1 MVSCTMMSGFP
12 ERPVPMPDVGEAELL
27 EAVVQRKDREAFAEL
42 FRRFE
47 TPAFRL
53 ALHLTNRRELAEE
66 AVQEAMLAVWFG
78 AESFQPGSSVR
89 KWVLGIVA
97 HRALKAARKDRKRH
111 RDMDWERERRA
122 ARPDDPAPGAHAEEH
137 ELLGR
142 LRGMLGALPEIE
154 RQLVALYY
162 GAGLTQEEIGEA
174 LALPQRTVSAKLKGS
189 LDRLRKSL
197 AGAGLAAAA
206 PMLTATTLSNA
217 LASGPEV
224 PGGLLERTL
233 ARCEQPYAP
242 RLTSRRSGRAAAAG
256 SHTGL
261 IVAAALVALIAAG
274 AYALR
279 PQPEPQP
286 EPPAAAAHTDEPAQP
301 PAEPRKWSFDFKELP
316 GEGFDYIQ
324 GTWHW
329 GTDKA
334 GGKPCLIG
342 LETKFPNAF
351 LLPELGHR
359 LPIKV
364 TVYYHTSR
372 AEVMQIGVGWSN
384 GLQSYSARKWKGEPY
399 TSWKGKS
406 TDFFCYFIKNYTVG
420 GSGLMLGTVG
430 MDLGDVDRKRL
441 YITGFNIAV
450 ESIEIQELR
459 EEDIPEAYR
468 DFDALIKGRQQELKD
483 MPAFRW
489 GEHHTKPL
497 AQYLKETEQAKKP

>member
-1 MVSCTMMSGFP
+1 
-12 ERPVPMPDVGEAELL
+12 MPDVGEANLL
-27 EAVVQRKDREAFAEL
+27 EAIVQRKDREAFAEL

-89 KWVLGIVA
+89 KWILGIVA

-111 RDMDWERERRA
+111 RDMDWERKRRA
-122 ARPDDPAPGAHAEEH
+122 ARPDEPAPGAEAEEH

-162 GAGLTQEEIGEA
+162 GAGLTQEEIGKA

-197 AGAGLAAAA
+197 AGAGLAATV
-206 PMLTATTLSNA
+206 PMLTDATLSDA
-217 LASGPEV
+217 LVSGGEV

-242 RLTSRRSGRAAAAG
+242 RLTSRRSVRAAAAG
-256 SHTGL
+256 SQT
-261 IVAAALVALIAAG
+261 IFAVAAVLFLTLAVG

-279 PQPEPQP
+279 QQPEHPPAMPAADAPSTSDTAPQ
-286 EPPAAAAHTDEPAQP
+286 PPAA
-301 PAEPRKWSFDFKELP
+301 PRTWSYDFKEIP
-316 GEGFDYIQ
+316 DDGFDYIQ
-324 GTWHW
+324 GTWRW

-334 GGKPCLIG
+334 GRKPCLIG
-342 LETKFPNAF
+342 LETKFPNVF
-351 LLPELGHR
+351 MLPDLSYR

-364 TVYYHTSR
+364 TVNYHTTR
-372 AEVMQIGVGWSN
+372 TDPMQIGVGWSD
-384 GLQSYSARKWKGEPY
+384 GLQSFAARKWDGERY
-399 TSWKGKS
+399 SVTIGQS

-420 GSGLMLGTVG
+420 GSGAMRGTIG
-430 MDLGDVDRKRL
+430 LDTGDVVRKRL
-441 YITGFNIAV
+441 YITGQNIAV
-450 ESIEIQELR
+450 ESVEVRELR
-459 EEDIPEAYR
+459 EEDIPDAYR
-468 DFDALIKGRQQELKD
+468 DFNALIKGREKEFKD
-483 MPAFRW
+483 MPAFQW
-489 GEHHTKPL
+489 GENYTKPL
-497 AQYLKETEQAKKP
+497 GQHLKETEQAKKP

>member
-1 MVSCTMMSGFP
+1 
-12 ERPVPMPDVGEAELL
+12 MPDIGEADLL
-27 EAVVQRKDREAFAEL
+27 EAIVQRKDREAFAEL

-47 TPAFRL
+47 IPAFRL
-53 ALHLTNRRELAEE
+53 AQHLTNRRELAEE

-89 KWVLGIVA
+89 KWILGIVA

-111 RDMDWERERRA
+111 KDMDWERERRA
-122 ARPDDPAPGAHAEEH
+122 ARPDEPAPGAEAEEH

-197 AGAGLAAAA
+197 AGAGLAAAV
-206 PMLTATTLSNA
+206 PVLTDATLSDA
-217 LASGPEV
+217 LSSGPKV

-242 RLTSRRSGRAAAAG
+242 RLTSRRSGRAAGAG
-256 SHTGL
+256 SKTGL
-261 IVAAALVALIAAG
+261 VVAAALVALIAAG
-274 AYALR
+274 TYALR
-279 PQPEPQP
+279 QQPESPSAMP
-286 EPPAAAAHTDEPAQP
+286 DAAAPPASDTPLPPPAA
-301 PAEPRKWSFDFKELP
+301 PRKWSFDFQEMP
-316 GEGFDYIQ
+316 GDGFEYVQ
-324 GTWHW
+324 GSWRW

-342 LETKFPNAF
+342 QETKFPNVF
-351 LLPELGHR
+351 MLPELGHR

-372 AEVMQIGVGWSN
+372 TDPMQIGIGWTD
-384 GLQSYSARKWKGEPY
+384 GLQSFPARKWSGKGY
-399 TSWKGKS
+399 TAWKGKS
-406 TDFFCYFIKNYTVG
+406 TDFFCYFIRNYTVG
-420 GSGLMLGTVG
+420 GSGAKLGTIG
-430 MDLGDVDRKRL
+430 RDSEDVDRKRL
-441 YITGFNIAV
+441 YICGENIAI
-450 ESIEIQELR
+450 ESVEIQELR
-459 EEDIPEAYR
+459 EEDIPVAYR
-468 DFDALIKGRQQELKD
+468 DFDTLIKGREKDYTD
-483 MPAFRW
+483 MPAFQW
-489 GEHHTKPL
+489 GANYPKPL
-497 AQYLKETEQAKKP
+497 AQHLKETEQAKKP